1 MPPLSVHKF
10 DCIISNC
17 PESSL
22 ALPLECPTCISCK
35 GPLFDGRPVVIT
47 GCRHRFHYNCHDSQ
61 SVDWQLA
68 DRKCSLCGAQGTSV
82 IQWHDDR
89 YGTAALRVKL
99 ALLEASRE
107 GNRAAVSSALVKNPS
122 LAKGTIKS
130 GVYETGQGLIH
141 AAAAHGQSAIVNC
154 ILNRGGDV
162 NLLDYQGHTALKFAV
177 EGGHVELVGM
187 LIDRGGAESLKIAFY
202 MALYRA
208 DANMLRELVNRGLEI
223 NDLCVGHVIDDFEAD
238 ECTLL
243 SVVLLQLPEKVSDE
257 AVFDTVEFLVSQGI
271 TPSMQDLCLAAARG
285 RLEVVRFFM
294 ANGLVDV
301 EGHGLP
307 LYFAVFSGRIE
318 LVRDFLLCGS
328 LPDRPCPLE
337 GKSTIHCAVEKG
349 LKGIVHLL
357 IDAGAKVDPYV
368 ATDGTTTQS
377 PLCAAVRAGHEEIVK
392 TLIERGA
399 GIDIVGRDRYTP
411 LVWAILA
418 KNSRLFDLLLESGAD
433 VNAHSGLAIKTA
445 IVSGDH
451 PALLRLIE
459 KGANISGVL
468 DTGEI
473 PLALANR
480 LKRTKAAKAIAAKM
494 PSAHPNMRRSYLV
507 FNSGSSLQQELEIK
521 CLVQGFEEVEK
532 DTNLLSAKPSHTHKK
547 PRSRISGRPA

>member
-1 MPPLSVHKF
+1 M
-10 DCIISNC
+10 
-17 PESSL
+17 
-22 ALPLECPTCISCK
+22 
-35 GPLFDGRPVVIT
+35 
-47 GCRHRFHYNCHDSQ
+47 
-61 SVDWQLA
+61 
-68 DRKCSLCGAQGTSV
+68 

-532 DTNLLSAKPSHTHKK
+532 DTDLLSAKPSHTHKK